1 MSILIEGME
10 MPKNCYGCPFFKK
23 VDYWNK
29 DDEADTLS
37 KCRRTGEFTWESV
50 NGYLPNCPLVPV
62 PPHGRLIDENAI
74 KAWFDEW
81 YDPNVEILV
90 WQLIEEIKN
99 VPTVIEADK
108 DGET

>member
-1 MSILIEGME
+1 MSVLIKGME
-10 MPKNCYGCPFFKK
+10 MPTDCDNCSLFDDRF
-23 VDYWNK
+23 DYPSCNATGHSRGYNWNPRGQRMP
-29 DDEADTLS
+29 D
-37 KCRRTGEFTWESV
+37 
-50 NGYLPNCPLVPV
+50 CPLIEI

-90 WQLIEEIKN
+90 WQLIDEIKN
-99 VPTVIEADK
+99 VPTVIPADK

>member
-1 MSILIEGME
+1 
-10 MPKNCYGCPFFKK
+10 MPNLKPCPFCGGKPY
-23 VDYWNK
+23 D
-29 DDEADTLS
+29 
-37 KCRRTGEFTWESV
+37 
-50 NGYLPNCPLVPV
+50 CPLQEL

-90 WQLIEEIKN
+90 WQLIDEIKN
-99 VPTVIEADK
+99 VPTVIPADK